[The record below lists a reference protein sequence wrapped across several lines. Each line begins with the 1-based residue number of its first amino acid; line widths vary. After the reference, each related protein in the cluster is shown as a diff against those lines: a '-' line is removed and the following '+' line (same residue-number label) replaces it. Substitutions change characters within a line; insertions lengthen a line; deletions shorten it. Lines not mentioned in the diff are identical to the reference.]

1 MSGSLSACERC
12 ERTLGQSCCQVGP
25 GEHLATL
32 TLTDV
37 ERIREATRLS
47 PRRFVEE
54 EWLTEEEARDYET
67 RRPLYR
73 GYFDQGPRRLTLA
86 RRDGACVFFRPQGGC
101 TLSAAVRP
109 TACRLYP
116 FELWPDGQWS
126 LQVER
131 FGSME
136 EARASGAACLAIE
149 EADGMDDILRAFD
162 TRRAEVEAL
171 GRTLHGE
178 VRQHARGKTVPL
190 SPDAEWG

>member
-1 MSGSLSACERC
+1 MTALPACARC
-12 ERTLGQSCCQVGP
+12 ERTLGQSCCQVRP
-25 GEHLATL
+25 DEHLATL

-37 ERIREATRLS
+37 ARIREARGLAA
-47 PRRFVEE
+47 RRFVEE
-54 EWLTEEEARDYET
+54 EWLTEEEAREYEQ

-73 GYFDQGPRRLTLA
+73 GYFDRGPVRLTLA
-86 RRDGACVFFRPQGGC
+86 RREGACVFFQREGGC
-101 TLSAAVRP
+101 TLTVEERP

-116 FELWPDGQWS
+116 FEQWPDGQWS

-131 FGSME
+131 FGVPE
-136 EARASGAACLAIE
+136 EARASGAACLAVE
-149 EADGMDDILRAFD
+149 EANGMEDVLRAFSMH
-162 TRRAEVEAL
+162 RAEVETL